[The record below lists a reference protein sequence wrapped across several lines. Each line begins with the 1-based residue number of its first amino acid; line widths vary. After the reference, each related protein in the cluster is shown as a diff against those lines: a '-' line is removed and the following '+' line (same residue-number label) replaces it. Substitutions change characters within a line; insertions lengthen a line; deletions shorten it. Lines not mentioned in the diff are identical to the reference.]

1 MMIAIMSVYLAL
13 LFGAV
18 WFGLIRFNTFWKSS
32 PLILLLFLNLALFI
46 PMGWGAPQG
55 PALVF
60 RNAVSIVPDV
70 AGEVTEV
77 AVVAN
82 TPLKAGDV
90 LFRIDATPYDAQV
103 KSITAQLK
111 LSTTRLAQMTQLYE
125 RDAGRGFDVE
135 QRQSEVDQLT
145 GQLQAAQWN
154 LDKTVVRA
162 PADGYVTNLALRKGA
177 RVANLPLSPAMA
189 FIDTSD
195 TRVVVEIN
203 QIDARYIAPG
213 QEAEIAFKFVPGR
226 VFGGKVESILQAVA
240 TGQAQIS
247 GTAVAPKEIQTV
259 PFVVRVK
266 LDDEDFAKKLPA
278 GATGTAA
285 IYTEHVKVSHIIRRV
300 LLRQVA
306 ILDYVNPF

>member
-1 MMIAIMSVYLAL
+1 MMIAIMSVYIAL
-13 LFGAV
+13 LFGLV
-18 WFGLIRFNTFWKSS
+18 WFGVIRFNTFWKFS
-32 PLILLLFLNLALFI
+32 PIILLLILNLALFI

-77 AVVAN
+77 AVTAN

-90 LFRIDATPYDAQV
+90 LFKIDPAPYDAQV
-103 KSITAQLK
+103 KSISAQLK
-111 LSTTRLAQMTQLYE
+111 LSATRLSQMTQLYE

-145 GQLQAAQWN
+145 GQLQGAQWN

-177 RVANLPLSPAMA
+177 RVANLPLSPVMA

-195 TRVVVEIN
+195 TRLVVEIN

-213 QEAEIAFKFVPGR
+213 QEVEIAFKFVPGR
-226 VFGGKVESILQAVA
+226 VFTGRVESILQAVA

-247 GTAVAPKEIQTV
+247 GTAVAPKGIAAV

-266 LDDEDFAKKLPA
+266 LDDDDFAKKLPA

-300 LLRQVA
+300 LLRQEA
-306 ILDYVNPF
+306 ILNYINPF